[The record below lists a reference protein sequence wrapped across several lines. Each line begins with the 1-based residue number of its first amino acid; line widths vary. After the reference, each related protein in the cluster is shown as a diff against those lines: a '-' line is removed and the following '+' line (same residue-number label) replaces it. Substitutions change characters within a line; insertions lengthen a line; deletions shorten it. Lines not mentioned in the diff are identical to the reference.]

1 MTTAAP
7 AQGSTKD
14 HHEIDLAIGGMT
26 CASCSSRVERK
37 LNKLDGVAATVN
49 LATEKAHIRFHDP
62 VRPEDLVAV
71 VERTG
76 YSATPLS
83 DSSPAASSAAAP
95 LPADP
100 PSADTTSAGTP
111 AADAAPTPSADSG
124 RSEETS
130 RSEESAPSEE
140 TSPADEATASQL
152 SAAVTAPTPSSDDGA
167 PPRTAARPAAT
178 GTRSVSARLGA
189 ADLRSRLVVAAALTV
204 PIVLVAMTP
213 LGHALGA
220 ARPWLELLLATP
232 VAIWG
237 AWPFHRAA
245 WLNARHLS
253 STMDTLVSLGV
264 TAAYGFSLVATLA
277 GQTGHLY
284 YETAAVITTFLLA
297 GRVAEARARREGRS
311 ALQSLLDL
319 SRGEVEIVTR
329 GAGGTTHHERIDI
342 DALAVGM
349 EFLVRPGEKV
359 ATDGVIVEGTSAVDA
374 SLVTGESLPVD
385 VVAGDRVVGGT
396 INTTGLLLVRAQ
408 AVGADT
414 TLAGIT
420 RLVEA
425 AQTGKAPVQRL
436 ADRVSAVFVPVVLVI
451 AALTLVGWLLT
462 GHALTAAL
470 SASVAVLVVAC
481 PCALGLATPTALL
494 AGTGR
499 GAQLG
504 ILIKGP
510 EILESTRRVDTVLLD
525 KTGTVTSGRMRLVGI
540 DPAGRLTSTAALQAA
555 AAVELGSEH
564 PVALAIVA
572 AARERG
578 LAIPRATD
586 TTALPGSG
594 VRATIK
600 DTTVT
605 VGRADL
611 FEHVPA
617 EIARED
623 PAGTTVY
630 VGWGGRAR
638 AALTVA
644 DGVRPDSAQGLARL
658 HELGLSTYLLTGDSA
673 STAARVAQEVGIAPS
688 RVISGVRPQDKY
700 AVVEQLKGEGHVV
713 AMVGDGV
720 NDAAALAAAD
730 LGIAMG
736 GGTDIAM
743 ESADIVLMRPQIAA
757 VADAIHLSRRT
768 LRICLENLAWAFS
781 YNLIAIPLAVFG
793 LINPMIAG
801 AAMAASSVIVVCNS
815 LRLRRV
821 GRAPG
826 DDPWDE
832 AAVAALQG
840 EVPPRDAPTA

>member
-1 MTTAAP
+1 MTTSTPTHEATDAP
-7 AQGSTKD
+7 
-14 HHEIDLAIGGMT
+14 HELDLAIGGMT

-71 VERTG
+71 VEGTG
-76 YSATPLS
+76 YTATPLTSRARTATPPAPTAPGTTAPGSTAPES
-83 DSSPAASSAAAP
+83 DLPTTAPQTVSPTSSASGATATERSTPDTAA
-95 LPADP
+95 LPVV
-100 PSADTTSAGTP
+100 
-111 AADAAPTPSADSG
+111 
-124 RSEETS
+124 
-130 RSEESAPSEE
+130 
-140 TSPADEATASQL
+140 PADEPSTATTDRSL
-152 SAAVTAPTPSSDDGA
+152 VSSAQ
-167 PPRTAARPAAT
+167 
-178 GTRSVSARLGA
+178 ARLSA
-189 ADLRSRLVVAAALTV
+189 ADLRTRLVVAALLTV
-204 PIVLVAMTP
+204 PLVLIAMTP
-213 LGHALGA
+213 LGHPLGA
-220 ARPWLELLLATP
+220 ARPWIELVLATP
-232 VAIWG
+232 VALWA

-245 WLNARHLS
+245 GINARHFS

-264 TAAYGFSLVATLA
+264 SAAYGFSLVATLA

-319 SRGEVEIVTR
+319 SRGEVEVVTT
-329 GAGGTTHHERIDI
+329 GTGGTTHHERIDI
-342 DALAVGM
+342 DDLQVGM
-349 EFLVRPGEKV
+349 DFLVRPGEKV
-359 ATDGVIVEGTSAVDA
+359 ATDGVVVEGRSAVDT
-374 SLVTGESLPVD
+374 SLVTGESVPVE
-385 VVAGDRVVGGT
+385 VGPGDQVVGGT
-396 INTTGLLLVRAQ
+396 ITATGTLLVRAE

-436 ADRVSAVFVPVVLVI
+436 ADRVSAVFVPVVLVV
-451 AALTLVGWLLT
+451 AALTFVGWLLN
-462 GHALTAAL
+462 GHAPTTAL
-470 SASVAVLVVAC
+470 SAAVAVLVVAC

-525 KTGTVTSGRMRLVGI
+525 KTGTVTSGQMRLVDI
-540 DPAGRLTSTAALQAA
+540 APAGRLTSTAALQAA

-578 LAIPRATD
+578 LSIPRASD

-594 VRATIK
+594 VRAAIK
-600 DTTVT
+600 GTEVT

-617 EIARED
+617 QIARED
-623 PAGTTVY
+623 AAGTTVY

-644 DGVRPDSAQGLARL
+644 DGVRPDSAQGLMRL
-658 HELGLSTYLLTGDSA
+658 HELGLSTYLLTGDGA
-673 STAARVAQEVGIAPS
+673 TTAARVAQEVGIAPS
-688 RVISGVRPQDKY
+688 RVISGVRPQEKY
-700 AVVEQLKGEGHVV
+700 AVVEGLQREGHVV

-743 ESADIVLMRPQIAA
+743 QSADIVLLRPQIAA
-757 VADAIHLSRRT
+757 VADAIQLSRRT
-768 LRICLENLAWAFS
+768 LRICQENLAWAFA
-781 YNLIAIPLAVFG
+781 YNLVAIPLAVFG
-793 LINPMIAG
+793 VITPMIAG

-815 LRLRRV
+815 LRLRGV

-826 DDPWDE
+826 DDPWDD

-840 EVPPRDAPTA
+840 ETQADGARRGAPTG